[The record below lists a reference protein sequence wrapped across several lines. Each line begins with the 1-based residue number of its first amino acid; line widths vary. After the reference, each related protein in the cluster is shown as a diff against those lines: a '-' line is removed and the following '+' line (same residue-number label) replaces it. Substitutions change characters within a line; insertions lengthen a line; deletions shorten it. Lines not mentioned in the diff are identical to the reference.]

1 VSKAKVVLTAIS
13 GAAVCGG
20 NSDEKFLALP
30 NIHENTMKDASRKF
44 IIWHVTKHEYI
55 YWHTC
60 KLYL

>member
-13 GAAVCGG
+13 GAAVCEG

-44 IIWHVTKHEYI
+44 II
-55 YWHTC
+55 
-60 KLYL
+60 